1 MNDNMKVPEGW
12 ERVRLGEVAKIQG
25 GFAFKS
31 SEFIEDGIPI
41 IKITNIVNNK
51 VIITDNPN
59 YISTNNLKLYSNY
72 ILRRGDVLIALSGA
86 TVGKVGRII
95 EIKNSLLNQR
105 VGRFIVNNENLIQLY
120 LYYLA
125 IDEKLIKYIL
135 NNAPSSAQPNISPF
149 FLEEFQILLPP
160 LPEQQK
166 IAEILETVD
175 RAIEKTDK
183 IIEKYKRIKQGLMQD
198 LLTRG
203 IDENGKIRSEKTH
216 KFKNSPLGRIPEEWE
231 VGNIK
236 DLAELNPKTKID
248 PKKLYPFVEM
258 DATPIMGKKY
268 RYINFRKGR
277 EGGTKFK
284 RGDILIARIT
294 PCAENGKS
302 LLVPLDIQVGIG
314 STEFIV
320 FRAKENI
327 DNIFLFYLLISD
339 HVRTVAIGLMEGTSG
354 RQRIPNYV
362 FEEVIKVAVPKFK
375 FEQKRIAEILSQI
388 DNTIEKEEAY
398 KQKLER
404 IKKGLMEDLL
414 TGRVRVNK
422 LIKEKEV

>member
-1 MNDNMKVPEGW
+1 MNNINNKNMKVPEGW
-12 ERVRLGEVAKIQG
+12 KVELLDKICKLSYGKNLPTEKFIDDGKYPVYGANGLIGFYVDYTHKDEVILVSCRGEYSGVINLSQP
-25 GFAFKS
+25 FSF
-31 SEFIEDGIPI
+31 
-41 IKITNIVNNK
+41 ITNNSI
-51 VIITDNPN
+51 P
-59 YISTNNLKLYSNY
+59 L
-72 ILRRGDVLIALSGA
+72 
-86 TVGKVGRII
+86 
-95 EIKNSLLNQR
+95 EIKNNDEIFT
-105 VGRFIVNNENLIQLY
+105 RFLFY
-120 LYYLA
+120 R
-125 IDEKLIKYIL
+125 IKII
-135 NNAPSSAQPNISPF
+135 PKQTFVSGSAQPQVVINDLKRLIITIPISF
-149 FLEEFQILLPP
+149 V
-160 LPEQQK
+160 EQQK

-198 LLTRG
+198 LLTKG

-422 LIKEKEV
+422 LIKEKEVGYE